1 MTTTTTSQPNVQIK
15 DNLSWRQ
22 VIETANRVTNYGT
35 WGKRKKTVVWTHKE
49 TVRFFK
55 ALSIFG
61 TDFTMMKKIFKQR
74 TKHQLKLKYKKE
86 EKLNRALI
94 DKWVLISVQSSAPD
108 FTSSSSSQTYKFFV
122 IIIYHFGN
130 LPWVKSKKLL
140 NVYKSCPKMISL

>member
-1 MTTTTTSQPNVQIK
+1 MTTITTSQPNVQIK

-22 VIETANRVTNYGT
+22 VIENANRVTNYGT

-61 TDFTMMKKIFKQR
+61 TDFTMMKKIFKPLR
-74 TKHQLKLKYKKE
+74 TKHQLKLNYKKE

-108 FTSSSSSQTYKFFV
+108 FTSSSQT
-122 IIIYHFGN
+122 
-130 LPWVKSKKLL
+130 
-140 NVYKSCPKMISL
+140 